1 MLNNLLN
8 VLLRFREEEVA
19 VIRDIQKMFRSI
31 NIPLLYQKTH
41 CFLWKDLDDQK
52 EPETYVCDDCC
63 EQWEIARQ
71 EP

>member
-31 NIPLLYQKTH
+31 NIPLLDQITH

>member
-31 NIPLLYQKTH
+31 NIPLLDQMTH
-41 CFLWKDLDDQK
+41 CFVWKDLDDQK
-52 EPETYVCDDCC
+52 EPET
-63 EQWEIARQ
+63 
-71 EP
+71 